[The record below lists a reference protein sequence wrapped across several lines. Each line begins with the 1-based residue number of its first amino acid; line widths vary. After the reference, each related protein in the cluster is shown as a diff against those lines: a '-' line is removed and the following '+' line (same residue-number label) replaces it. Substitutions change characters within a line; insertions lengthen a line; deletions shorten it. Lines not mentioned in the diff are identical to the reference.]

1 MRENHDNRLLG
12 RSLAMRAVLRLIER
26 AAPTDACVL
35 ITGEGGTGKEL
46 AAWTL
51 HERSP
56 RRSGRFLA
64 VNCGSLSSGALEVE
78 LFGQEGTAQARPGL
92 LELADGG
99 TLFLDEVTELAPELQ
114 VRLLRFLESRRCV
127 RVGGREERRSD
138 ARVVAATQRSAV
150 QAVRDG
156 RLREDLLY
164 RLAVLTLAM
173 PTLRERGP
181 EEIRLLA
188 SHFLDRLNRAHGR
201 HKRLGQSALATLRE
215 HHWPGNVRELRNAV
229 ERAFILCEDLLE
241 LDPLPV
247 PPATADACLRVP
259 IGSSLGAVER
269 LLIEATLGHHGGNK
283 RRAAATLG
291 CSVKTLY
298 NKLAYY
304 DNATDGGMPA

>member
-12 RSLAMRAVLRLIER
+12 RSLAMRAVLGLIER

-35 ITGEGGTGKEL
+35 ISGESGTGKEL

-51 HERSP
+51 HERSS
-56 RRSGRFLA
+56 RRGGRFLA
-64 VNCGSLSSGALEVE
+64 VNCGSLSTAALEAV
-78 LFGQEGTAQARPGL
+78 LFGQEGAAEARPGL
-92 LELADGG
+92 IELADGG

-114 VRLLRFLESRRCV
+114 VRLLRYLESRRFI
-127 RVGGREERRSD
+127 RVGGREERQAD
-138 ARVVAATQRSAV
+138 ARVIAATHRSALL
-150 QAVRDG
+150 AVRDG
-156 RLREDLLY
+156 QLREDLLY
-164 RLAVLTLAM
+164 RLAVLTVAM

-181 EEIRLLA
+181 EEVRLLA
-188 SHFLDRLNRAHGR
+188 SHFLDRLNRTHGR
-201 HKRLGQSALATLRE
+201 HKRLGHGALATLRE
-215 HHWPGNVRELRNAV
+215 HHWPGNVRELRNAI
-229 ERAFILCEDLLE
+229 ERAFILCEEVLE

-259 IGSSLGAVER
+259 IGSSLGTVER

-298 NKLAYY
+298 NKLACY
-304 DNATDGGMPA
+304 DREPNGGIPA